1 MIQYPALLIPFLKMV
16 LKSYRILR
24 GDGNKWGMGGKHLFI
39 FQQIAKTGSEVILQ
53 VIADHWFC
61 VLPHYPGDI
70 HRVKSPLLPE
80 AHLLHGKLKSMTILS
95 QWYLSYNCITGHVQ
109 HLVWRT
115 RDEAGAM
122 LWRDGY
128 PSPRPFLKAPL
139 SRLASD
145 GRIPTASLEP
155 RSEVFL
161 STPKLAPPGQPSL
174 SGLFHY

>member
-16 LKSYRILR
+16 LKSYRIFR
-24 GDGNKWGMGGKHLFI
+24 GDGNKWAMGGKHLFI

-53 VIADHWFC
+53 VVADHRFC

-70 HRVKSPLLPE
+70 HGVKSPLLPE
-80 AHLLHGKLKSMTILS
+80 ALLLHGKLKSMTVLS
-95 QWYLSYNCITGHVQ
+95 QWYFSYNCITGHVQ
-109 HLVWRT
+109 LLVWRT

-122 LWRDGY
+122 LWRDSY
-128 PSPRPFLKAPL
+128 PSPQPFLKAAL
-139 SRLASD
+139 SRLAPD

-155 RSEVFL
+155 RSGVFL